1 RSPRT
6 RSARRRRR
14 GASRPATP
22 GFSRWNL
29 AVRRSLSNRR
39 GGWPPGSRSLIHHG
53 SLLVAQAPDEGARFH
68 LQHLDETVHIVR
80 RTSEFFRGAAEF
92 LDMAF
97 AADDRLARLVEGR
110 LAADDRLARLVE
122 GRCDFLNI
130 LARLG

>member
-1 RSPRT
+1 GRRAGRARCWPAACRSPRT

-14 GASRPATP
+14 GASRPASP

-29 AVRRSLSNRR
+29 AARWSLSNRR

-53 SLLVAQAPDEGARFH
+53 PLLVAQAPHECAGFD
-68 LQHLDETVHIVR
+68 LQHLNETVHIVR
-80 RTSEFFRGAAEF
+80 RTAEFFRGAAEF
-92 LDMAF
+92 LDLAF

-110 LAADDRLARLVE
+110 RH
-122 GRCDFLNI
+122 FLKV